1 MTEVGEAH
9 VLVSPF
15 PAQGH
20 VPPML
25 KLAEILSHAGLHVT
39 FVNTDNIHRRFL
51 ASSPALQ
58 RLAGLPRFRFRTI
71 PDGLPE
77 DHPRPFLQFLDLE
90 ESLRTRSR
98 EHYREL
104 LVPTGKD
111 PDGWPPVTCAVADGI
126 LRLASEVAAEMEIPV
141 IFVRTSGA
149 CAVWAYLCI
158 PDLIKGGEIPFPEEE
173 EKEEDGLD
181 ETIRGVPGMEGFLRR
196 RDLPSFCRNAK
207 STSDRSLQFVTNAN
221 ANVRRG
227 RGLILNTFEAL
238 EGPVLSHI
246 RSAIPISYA
255 LGPLHLLSRT
265 FDDCGAD
272 APLSSNSASLWQE
285 DRSCLKWLDSQ
296 PQRSVVYISF
306 GSVTMMSRD
315 ELMEFWHGL
324 VDSGKRFLWVVR
336 PDLAEGKIEEAI
348 QEDLEKE
355 TKERGCL
362 VGWAPQEEVLAHP
375 AVACFLTH
383 SGWNS
388 TLESVAAGVP
398 MICWPFFADQ
408 PVNSRFV
415 GDVWRFGV
423 DMKDKRG
430 RSVVERMVR
439 EVMEGERAEELRRSA
454 GEMAELARRSVGEGG
469 SSYRDFENLV
479 KDIKAMS
486 REK

>member
-1 MTEVGEAH
+1 MTEGGEAH

-25 KLAEILSHAGLHVT
+25 KFAELLAHAGLRVT

-71 PDGLPE
+71 PDGFPE
-77 DHPRPFLQFLDLE
+77 DHPRPFLEFLDLE

-104 LVPTGKD
+104 LVPTDPD
-111 PDGWPPVTCAVADGI
+111 PDGWPPVSCVVADGM
-126 LRLASEVAAEMEIPV
+126 LRLASEVAAEMEIPL
-141 IFVRTSGA
+141 IFFRTSGA
-149 CAVWAYLCI
+149 GAVWAYLCV
-158 PDLIKGGEIPFPEEE
+158 PDLIEGGVIPFPAE
-173 EKEEDGLD
+173 EEDGLD

-207 STSDRSLQFVTNAN
+207 STSDRPLLFVTNAN

-227 RGLILNTFEAL
+227 RGLILNTFESL

-246 RSAIPISYA
+246 RSAIPNIYA
-255 LGPLHLLSRT
+255 LGPLHLLSRA
-265 FDDCGAD
+265 FGDCGANV
-272 APLSSNSASLWQE
+272 PFSSNSTSLWQE

-306 GSVTMMSRD
+306 GSVTVMSRD

-336 PDLAEGKIEEAI
+336 PDLVEGKIEEAM
-348 QEDLEKE
+348 QELEKE
-355 TKERGCL
+355 TRERGCV

-375 AVACFLTH
+375 AVGCFLTH

-408 PVNSRFV
+408 QVNSRLV
-415 GDVWRFGV
+415 GEVWRIGL
-423 DMKDKRG
+423 DMKDKHE

-439 EVMEGERAEELRRSA
+439 EVMEGDRAEELRRSA
-454 GEMAELARRSVGEGG
+454 GEMAEHARRSIEEGG
-469 SSYRDFENLV
+469 SSYRGFENLV
-479 KDIKAMS
+479 EHIKAIS
-486 REK
+486 SEK